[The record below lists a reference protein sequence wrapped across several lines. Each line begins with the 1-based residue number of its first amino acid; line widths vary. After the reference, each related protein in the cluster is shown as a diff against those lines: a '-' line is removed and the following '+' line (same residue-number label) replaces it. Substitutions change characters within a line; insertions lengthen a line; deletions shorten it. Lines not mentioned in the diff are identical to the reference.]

1 MSNEMI
7 CQYVVQ
13 NYDIKQIEG
22 KMLALVESL
31 GFSEKQ
37 EVAVKSL
44 VRQFLWEPFNDPST
58 PIIWEPEY
66 REAWEFLSKLREA
79 RSQGSEALEK
89 SSKKS
94 K

>member
-1 MSNEMI
+1 MS

-13 NYDIKQIEG
+13 NHDIKQVEG

-58 PIIWEPEY
+58 PLIWESEY
-66 REAWEFLSKLREA
+66 RETWEFLEKLREA
-79 RSQGSEALEK
+79 RSQGSETTEK
-89 SSKKS
+89 LSGKKS